1 VDVICSIGPFS
12 LYFSEVPAEEGRAL
26 AMRWNE
32 EMAAAQR
39 RHAGR
44 VWASA
49 ALPLQD
55 TGVALEVLE
64 HAAGLGLV
72 GVNIP
77 GSVGPHENIDAPRL
91 EPLYDRIEALGL
103 PIFMHPTDA
112 QFPDILEG
120 YNGALYSSLGRVI
133 DVSVSA
139 YRLVLSGI
147 MERHPKLKVVMSHTG
162 GALPY
167 QAGRMDKN
175 SQRANLPRTPT
186 TYLRR
191 MYTDTVS
198 PHAMGVRFAIEFYG
212 VEQVMYGT
220 DYPCWSPAACLKVL
234 EEVGLSAADT
244 QKIMYDN
251 ARRFFNL
258 DAH

>member
-1 VDVICSIGPFS
+1 
-12 LYFSEVPAEEGRAL
+12 
-26 AMRWNE
+26 
-32 EMAAAQR
+32 
-39 RHAGR
+39 
-44 VWASA
+44 
-49 ALPLQD
+49 
-55 TGVALEVLE
+55 
-64 HAAGLGLV
+64 
-72 GVNIP
+72 
-77 GSVGPHENIDAPRL
+77 
-91 EPLYDRIEALGL
+91 
-103 PIFMHPTDA
+103 
-112 QFPDILEG
+112 
-120 YNGALYSSLGRVI
+120 
-133 DVSVSA
+133 
-139 YRLVLSGI
+139 
-147 MERHPKLKVVMSHTG
+147 
-162 GALPY
+162 
-167 QAGRMDKN
+167 MDKN